1 MGELANEE
9 MLISTKMQVPYMEVL
24 YGLIAMI
31 CGLAYDCAGDST
43 RWLKPQNKR
52 LQRDASGSK
61 PYTDPAL
68 FPGMYAEPPTQS
80 SYLASATTATTQLI
94 GALLTESLQN
104 ASYGTLHLPR

>member
-43 RWLKPQNKR
+43 GWLKPQNK
-52 LQRDASGSK
+52 
-61 PYTDPAL
+61 
-68 FPGMYAEPPTQS
+68 
-80 SYLASATTATTQLI
+80 
-94 GALLTESLQN
+94 
-104 ASYGTLHLPR
+104 